1 MSVYNLM
8 IYILKIARKNTWIK
22 VSLAYCFIGLLLTGD
37 KKAAWI
43 DEIMT
48 DALSGFAISLFVVPV
63 VVCDSMIFTKRLRQ
77 ADVIARIGRN
87 KYIADTMKINICL
100 STLIIIYYMT
110 GSLIFA
116 KVVSYEGTFEAGVIT
131 WIIEGVIV
139 LLFMWSIVELY
150 EIAVLIVKNDIV
162 AIVLMICIAY
172 IWHIKNSIYGLY
184 ITDIAIEAGV
194 CCLLFF
200 VIKSIVMTYDFR
212 DGSLNGETKKIDK
225 TGL

>member
-22 VSLAYCFIGLLLTGD
+22 ISLVYCFVGLLIIADTQ
-37 KKAAWI
+37 AVWI

-48 DALSGFAISLFVVPV
+48 DALSGFAIALFVVPV
-63 VVCDSMIFTKRLRQ
+63 ILIDSMIFTRHLRQ
-77 ADVIARIGRN
+77 ADVIARIGRSR
-87 KYIADTMKINICL
+87 YIAVTAKINIFL
-100 STLIIIYYMT
+100 STLIVAWYIL

-116 KVVSYEGTFEAGVIT
+116 GAVSSEGAFEAGIAQWVIK
-131 WIIEGVIV
+131 GVIV
-139 LLFMWSIVELY
+139 LLFMWILLELY
-150 EIAVLIVKNDIV
+150 EIAALIVKNDIA
-162 AIVLMICIAY
+162 AIAMMMCIAY

-200 VIKSIVMTYDFR
+200 VIKSIVRTYDFR
-212 DGSLNGETKKIDK
+212 DGSQNEGIKKTDK
-225 TGL
+225 A

>member
-8 IYILKIARKNTWIK
+8 IYILKIARKNTWIRI
-22 VSLAYCFIGLLLTGD
+22 SLVYCFVGLLIIADTQ
-37 KKAAWI
+37 AVWI

-48 DALSGFAISLFVVPV
+48 DALSGFAMALFVVPAILI
-63 VVCDSMIFTKRLRQ
+63 DSMIFTRHLRQ

-87 KYIADTMKINICL
+87 RYIAVTAKINIFL
-100 STLIIIYYMT
+100 STLIVAWYIL

-116 KVVSYEGTFEAGVIT
+116 GAVSSEGAFEAGAAQWVT
-131 WIIEGVIV
+131 KGVIV
-139 LLFMWSIVELY
+139 LLFMWILLELY
-150 EIAVLIVKNDIV
+150 EIAALIVKNDIAAV
-162 AIVLMICIAY
+162 AMMICIAY

-200 VIKSIVMTYDFR
+200 VIKSIIMTYDFR
-212 DGSLNGETKKIDK
+212 DGSQNEGIKKTDK
-225 TGL
+225 A